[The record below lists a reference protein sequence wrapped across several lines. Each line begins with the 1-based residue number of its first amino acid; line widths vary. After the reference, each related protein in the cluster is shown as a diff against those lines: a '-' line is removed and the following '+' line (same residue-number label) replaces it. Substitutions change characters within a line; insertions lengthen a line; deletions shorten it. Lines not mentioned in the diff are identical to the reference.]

1 MNFLDKY
8 RSVTN
13 SSKLQAYDSLLIID
27 YMLPGRSATGYIS
40 ILANG
45 LFFFKCVVVNRH
57 LVGT

>member
-40 ILANG
+40 ILADG
-45 LFFFKCVVVNRH
+45 FFFKNV
-57 LVGT
+57 L